1 MIGPATVGEKA
12 DEGVTRGVSAGAGLC
27 EWGIIKTTTNV
38 RAKPAV
44 GNAIQPAHPAAGM
57 MRRRICRSQDLG
69 RGSDTGGGASPCHS
83 HKPASLLSV
92 LIKTA
97 SAEGDIGASS
107 FTATTSPYAGPIDP
121 LCSACI
127 ATIPSQ
133 LQHRPLFSP
142 SAPLDGISARTG
154 FETASSRRGEAH
166 RRAKP
171 SSFRSEGTTKSPICG
186 RVAHEARFGPATRL
200 KAREDDRK

>member
-1 MIGPATVGEKA
+1 MTGRGMMGDGAVLGSDERALMIGLATVS
-12 DEGVTRGVSAGAGLC
+12 TGAGLC
-27 EWGIIKTTTNV
+27 EWGTIKTTTNV

-44 GNAIQPAHPAAGM
+44 GNATQPAHPAAGM
-57 MRRRICRSQDLG
+57 MRLRICRSRDLAW
-69 RGSDTGGGASPCHS
+69 GSDTGGGSPCHS

-107 FTATTSPYAGPIDP
+107 FMATVSPYAGPIDP

-133 LQHRPLFSP
+133 LQHHPLFSP
-142 SAPLDGISARTG
+142 SAPLDGINAAPVSKLARLVVARLTRR
-154 FETASSRRGEAH
+154 ETILAS
-166 RRAKP
+166 K
-171 SSFRSEGTTKSPICG
+171 
-186 RVAHEARFGPATRL
+186 
-200 KAREDDRK
+200 